1 MKNVLAKVGVWAF
14 IIGMVLALIGGFIGP
29 WSVPVLVVIGVIV
42 GLLNVS
48 DKEIKPFLF
57 ATVAL
62 MIALYTAGGTVAANL
77 TTLGM
82 VGTYLL
88 GVMGSINVFVFP
100 ATVVVAVKAIY
111 NLAKD

>member
-1 MKNVLAKVGVWAF
+1 MKNILAKVGVWAF
-14 IIGMVLALIGGFIGP
+14 IIGIILALVGGFIGP
-29 WSVPVLVVIGVIV
+29 WSVPALVVVGIIV
-42 GLLNVS
+42 GFLNVS

-62 MIALYTAGGTVAANL
+62 MIALYTAGSTVAANL
-77 TTLGM
+77 STLGV
-82 VGTYLL
+82 VGTYLY

-100 ATVVVAVKAIY
+100 ATVVVAIKAIY